1 MDIFGYIEKNKDRY
15 LDFWSKL
22 CSLEGNSHDKDS
34 VNAAVDF
41 IEEFAVSEGFSAK
54 RYAFG
59 EAADYI
65 VIEANPTGEK
75 GHIYIAHSDTVFDKG
90 AFGEEAVRIADGRIY
105 GPGVIDCK
113 GGIAVALLS
122 MKALCE
128 CGYDKLLRL
137 IITSDEEI
145 DNSLAGEDGI
155 ELIKNMSAGFK
166 SAFCCEVGVD
176 GEVLVS
182 RSGIIRVTVNVCG
195 KASHSG
201 IAYFDGVNAIG
212 EAAEK
217 IIRIQKSSRHGG
229 ITYSCNIISGGE
241 RINIIAPS
249 CSFQVDIR
257 VKTPAERDEAL
268 SIIEEIVN
276 TDYSGGT
283 HSSFTIDSVR
293 MPMEMTDGNVALYE
307 KIKETAL
314 LYELEN
320 IRDYTA
326 SGGGSDAAYSVIAG
340 VPTVCGM
347 GTTGDFCHTSHEYSD
362 ISSLQR
368 RAKLISMTILNNP

>member
-34 VNAAVDF
+34 VNAAVDL

-54 RYAFG
+54 RYSFDR
-59 EAADYI
+59 AADYL
-65 VIEANPTGEK
+65 VIDANPRGEN

-90 AFGEEAVRIADGRIY
+90 AFGKEAVKISGDKIY

-122 MKALCE
+122 MNALCQ
-128 CGYDKLLRL
+128 CGYDKHLRL
-137 IITSDEEI
+137 IITSDEEV
-145 DNSLAGEDGI
+145 DNSLAGEEGI
-155 ELIKNMSAGFK
+155 EIIKNMSAGFK

-176 GEVLVS
+176 GEILVA

-217 IIRIQKSSRHGG
+217 ILRIQKSSRHGG

-241 RINIIAPS
+241 RINIVAPK

-257 VKTPAERDEAL
+257 VKTPAEREEAL
-268 SIIEEIVN
+268 SVIKEIVDA
-276 TDYSGGT
+276 DYTGGT
-283 HSSFTIDSVR
+283 HSNFSVDSVR
-293 MPMEMTDGNVALYE
+293 MPMEKTEGNIALYE
-307 KIKETAL
+307 KIKEIGNKYGIEKIGEYST
-314 LYELEN
+314 
-320 IRDYTA
+320 

-340 VPTVCGM
+340 VPTVCGI
-347 GTTGDFCHTSHEYSD
+347 GTTGDFCHTTNEYSD
-362 ISSLQR
+362 IESLKR
-368 RAKLISMTILNNP
+368 RATLISMTILEF